1 MTMKVKPL
9 LLVFLLLASS
19 FSYAQ
24 MVNTSRKEA
33 LEIQKRILLVALP
46 NGGNKKAKDMFKSLV
61 GKYWTFNKKIEYV
74 AASKVKGLMKKHK
87 NKYAVLKY
95 SSFSQTAINKTRNP
109 AYDSRNP
116 VLHSQ
121 YKKSRY
127 IANTIRIIMISL
139 NGRKAHVKANLSSNY
154 SLERNTIYG
163 LMQMQYTLEYL
174 VADPKNKSINTFYR
188 KQIKKNAPE
197 LKNKTLLIDRELLAK
212 KMTESKIKKYYP
224 YPYKVVDAP
233 TIDKALKTRSDAY
246 AFIHI
251 ANLDVGK
258 GATNIHFISSAKDG
272 KIYLYVAPKVGFSGL
287 NGIKFR
293 QYHAIGKKQLKKY
306 TKRLR

>member
-1 MTMKVKPL
+1 MK
-9 LLVFLLLASS
+9 
-19 FSYAQ
+19 
-24 MVNTSRKEA
+24 
-33 LEIQKRILLVALP
+33 
-46 NGGNKKAKDMFKSLV
+46 
-61 GKYWTFNKKIEYV
+61 
-74 AASKVKGLMKKHK
+74 
-87 NKYAVLKY
+87 
-95 SSFSQTAINKTRNP
+95 
-109 AYDSRNP
+109 
-116 VLHSQ
+116 
-121 YKKSRY
+121 
-127 IANTIRIIMISL
+127 
-139 NGRKAHVKANLSSNY
+139 
-154 SLERNTIYG
+154 ERNTIYG